1 MLVRAITRNVV
12 GKVMRIVTMTDLILV
27 SRNVLS
33 FKVELRLGLWLI
45 GAEFCTVILSARLLP
60 MTARGRG

>member
-1 MLVRAITRNVV
+1 
-12 GKVMRIVTMTDLILV
+12 MTDLILV